1 MVGGENSARA
11 NRTMSRAISNPNS
24 IRKARVSKVIPSRT
38 NDSSKTTDPAEL
50 PESSFTVTSSRE
62 SGSVITTLAKD
73 NIGSLDYADSP
84 RLSDRMVGETLP
96 SGAQSHDSTHDKGVQ
111 GSTRGSTDPPAEAGS
126 DDGGTPRRSVHK
138 SIVFGDQKGWQFQT
152 CGQFKTPESFCQ
164 ETTFQ
169 NGGVIHA
176 EGDSPSIGLDVFCR
190 LKGRLSLSVSGTR
203 TSTVP
208 PLHVGQQDVRVYL
221 PSLWAVQHPKNIYKT
236 AEASDGAPQS
246 TGPENHNFFGRHPHN
261 EPIQAGF
268 TASGEGHGEPIGGTR
283 FYHLEALGFT
293 INWEKSYL
301 TPGSFWGL

>member
-1 MVGGENSARA
+1 M
-11 NRTMSRAISNPNS
+11 
-24 IRKARVSKVIPSRT
+24 
-38 NDSSKTTDPAEL
+38 
-50 PESSFTVTSSRE
+50 
-62 SGSVITTLAKD
+62 
-73 NIGSLDYADSP
+73 
-84 RLSDRMVGETLP
+84 
-96 SGAQSHDSTHDKGVQ
+96 
-111 GSTRGSTDPPAEAGS
+111 
-126 DDGGTPRRSVHK
+126 
-138 SIVFGDQKGWQFQT
+138 IVFGDQKGWQFQT

-190 LKGRLSLSVSGTR
+190 LKGHTQ

-246 TGPENHNFFGRHPHN
+246 TGTESHNFFGQHLHN

-268 TASGEGHGEPIGGTR
+268 TASGEGHGEPIGGSR
-283 FYHLEALGFT
+283 FYHQLGEVLFDTLPRERQFLGF
-293 INWEKSYL
+293 IVNS
-301 TPGSFWGL
+301 